1 MYTFDILASFD
12 KHQQAVKSASM
23 EKILFL
29 KLKFISRRPVPNLSS
44 FKNLLKIRNDILIGI
59 IFDISSP
66 SLHYCN
72 NYGNLLKK
80 STTFNLLD
88 DS

>member
-12 KHQQAVKSASM
+12 KYQQTVKPVSM

-29 KLKFISRRPVPNLSS
+29 ELKFISRRPVWNLSS
-44 FKNLLKIRNDILIGI
+44 FKNLIKIRNDIRIGL
-59 IFDISSP
+59 IFDISFL